1 MATGRPILVG
11 FAAETLDVVARARD
25 KRLRKGIDLIVAND
39 VSRPDAGF
47 DVGTN
52 AVTIIGPTGEKELP
66 VQAKDEIA
74 AAILDQVER
83 LIGTRATAPVRA

>member
-1 MATGRPILVG
+1 MG
-11 FAAETLDVVARARD
+11 FAAEPFDVVARARHT
-25 KRLRKGIDLIVAND
+25 RLRKGIDLIVAND
-39 VSRPDAGF
+39 VARPDAGV
-47 DVGTN
+47 DLGTT

-74 AAILDQVER
+74 AAILDQVDR